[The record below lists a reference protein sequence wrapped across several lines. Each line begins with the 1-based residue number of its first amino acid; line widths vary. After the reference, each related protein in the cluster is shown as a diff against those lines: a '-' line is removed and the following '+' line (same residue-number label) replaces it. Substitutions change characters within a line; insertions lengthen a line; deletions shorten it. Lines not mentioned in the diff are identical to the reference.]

1 MKNDNFIIIQGWMI
15 NELKL
20 SGNELIAYSIIYGFS
35 QDGQSKFTGSINY
48 LAQALNC
55 SRPTVSK
62 SLQSL
67 VDKQLIERS
76 EIFVNNVKFNHYKIV
91 LQGVKNLYGGSK
103 ETLQGGSK
111 ETLHYNTNI
120 NKNIIK
126 SIEER
131 KGDFKKILYPFLKD
145 NEKQDLI
152 DFFEY
157 WSEHGINDKKMRFE
171 KEKSFSVDR
180 RLKTWLKNKYRWDKE
195 KSSAKKEKVSHF
207 EKIMGK
213 EVAEKARQ
221 AREQNNNLKIQQ

>member
-1 MKNDNFIIIQGWMI
+1 MI

-20 SGNELIAYSIIYGFS
+20 SGNESIAYSIIYGFS

-67 VDKQLIERS
+67 VDKKLIERS
-76 EIFVNNVKFNHYKIV
+76 EIFVNNVKFNHYKII
-91 LQGVKNLYGGSK
+91 LQGVKNLYMGSK
-103 ETLQGGSK
+103 ETLQGGGKETLRGGSK

-120 NKNIIK
+120 KNISK

-131 KGDFKKILYPFLKD
+131 KVDFKKILYPFLKD
-145 NEKQDLI
+145 YEKQDLI

-157 WSEHGINDKKMRFE
+157 WSEHGIKDKKMRFE

-180 RLKTWLKNKYRWDKE
+180 RLKTWLKNKDRWNKE
-195 KSSAKKEKVSHF
+195 KSFAKKEKVSHF

-221 AREQNNNLKIQQ
+221 ARENNTYLKIEQ